1 MTLQLGHLW
10 EAQTKHSLTGL
21 KWVSIQPLFFPPS
34 TVSGG
39 LQSECFSR
47 TARQTS
53 PVTFTVLPSSGCC
66 SLAPS
71 QPVSSKHDSDVVSET
86 PQHIA
91 EKRRLPPE
99 PLPQGCKWLGLLQLR
114 TLLGLPWWPRWRLRL
129 DPWVGKIPWK
139 RAWQPTLVFLP
150 GEFHGQRSLAGYSP
164 QNSKELDTFNIILL
178 DFLFSI

>member
-1 MTLQLGHLW
+1 MSLQLGHLW
-10 EAQTKHSLTGL
+10 EAQTKPLIDSVKMSVDTASFFSHRLLFLEGYSLSAFHS
-21 KWVSIQPLFFPPS
+21 
-34 TVSGG
+34 
-39 LQSECFSR
+39 
-47 TARQTS
+47 ARQTS

-150 GEFHGQRSLAGYSP
+150 GEFHGQRCLAGYSP